1 MSEISKITLPNGT
14 SYDLKDAKAR
24 ESIETIKSNISSGI
38 HYIGETDEEINDG
51 DLFDAGGTF
60 NIKKGNYTDAIALQ
74 SGDLVIYNE
83 KEFICTINK
92 EGQGTW
98 HEFGSTGSLKSLAFK
113 DSASASYTPAGTV
126 SQPTFTGKSTP
137 VSVSGT
143 ATVQPKATLAFYD
156 PGATAPAH
164 TGAATGT
171 YVQGTPKAKA
181 TGTAVSLSTASIKQ
195 ITNVGTA
202 PALTTTVSGETL
214 TLGWNA
220 GTLPTSA
227 TVTVATGVSSVT
239 QPTIT
244 VGGIDLTLQ
253 SVSSTVASSGSMT
266 PVGTVSKPTFAGTAA
281 TITSK

>member
-1 MSEISKITLPNGT
+1 MSEISKITLPNGST
-14 SYDLKDAKAR
+14 YDLKDAKAR

-38 HYIGETDEEINDG
+38 HYRGVSTTALEDG
-51 DLFDAGGTF
+51 SDVARLELEGYGD
-60 NIKKGNYTDAIALQ
+60 YTPQ
-74 SGDLVIYNE
+74 SGDLVIYE
-83 KEFICTINK
+83 DKEFIFVEYHDTRS
-92 EGQGTW
+92 W

-143 ATVQPKATLAFYD
+143 ATVQPKASLILYE
-156 PGATAPAH
+156 PGASTPTH
-164 TGAATGT
+164 PGAAPGT
-171 YVQGTPKAKA
+171 YVHGAPKAKA

-220 GTLPTSA
+220 GTLPTSEA
-227 TVTVATGVSSVT
+227 VDVATGVSSVT

-244 VGGIDLTLQ
+244 MGAIEIVLQ
-253 SVSSTVASSGSMT
+253 SVRSIVSSSGSIT
-266 PVGTVSKPTFAGTAA
+266 PAGTVSKPTFAGTAA

>member
-38 HYIGETDEEINDG
+38 HYRGVSTTALEDG
-51 DLFDAGGTF
+51 SNVTHLELDGYGD
-60 NIKKGNYTDAIALQ
+60 YTPQ
-74 SGDLVIYNE
+74 SGDLVIYE
-83 KEFICTINK
+83 DKEFIFV
-92 EGQGTW
+92 EYHDSRSW

-143 ATVQPKATLAFYD
+143 ATVQPKATLTFYD

-164 TGAATGT
+164 TGAAKDT
-171 YVQGTPKAKA
+171 YVQGVPKAKA

-214 TLGWNA
+214 TLGWSA

-239 QPTIT
+239 QPAIT

-253 SVSSTVASSGSMT
+253 SVSSTVSSSGSMT
-266 PVGTVSKPTFAGTAA
+266 PAGTVSKPTFAGTAA

>member
-1 MSEISKITLPNGT
+1 MAEISKITLPNGST
-14 SYDLKDAKAR
+14 YDLKDAKAR
-24 ESIETIKSNISSGI
+24 ESIEIIKENISSGI
-38 HYIGETDEEINDG
+38 HYRGVSTTALEDG
-51 DLFDAGGTF
+51 SDVARLELEGYGDY
-60 NIKKGNYTDAIALQ
+60 IPQ
-74 SGDLVIYNE
+74 SGDLVIYE
-83 KEFICTINK
+83 DKEFIFV
-92 EGQGTW
+92 EYHDSRSW
-98 HEFGSTGSLKSLAFK
+98 HEFGSTGSLRSLAFK

-164 TGAATGT
+164 TGAAKDT
-171 YVQGTPKAKA
+171 YVQGVPKAIA
-181 TGTAVSLSTASIKQ
+181 TGTEVSLTTVGIKQ

-227 TVTVATGVSSVT
+227 TVTVATGVSSVR

-253 SVSSTVASSGSMT
+253 SVSSTVSSSGSIT